1 MLPVLRVNTL
11 SDCLLSTTPV
21 RAFSLQAHINTT
33 SNMPGST
40 SSTRRCSSSP
50 SPASR
55 PHLDGS
61 CACTPSGVSTDTK
74 GTANHTSYTHSPP
87 FSPLPSDLGVPVSG
101 GGRCQSTDGRAC
113 ASHLFRGFINNY
125 DHSLLSSSTLSLLP
139 GSLPGLEHP
148 DHSIRL
154 RHRRLTSCCLIAG
167 MTKALLHPS
176 RP

>member
-55 PHLDGS
+55 PHLEGS
-61 CACTPSGVSTDTK
+61 CACTPSGISTDTK
-74 GTANHTSYTHSPP
+74 GTANHTHSPP

-101 GGRCQSTDGRAC
+101 GVDVRVQMGEPAHHIFFEG
-113 ASHLFRGFINNY
+113 
-125 DHSLLSSSTLSLLP
+125 LLIIMIIHYCLHRRYHYYQAPSQ
-139 GSLPGLEHP
+139 GS
-148 DHSIRL
+148 SIRI
-154 RHRRLTSCCLIAG
+154 TASGFVIAD
-167 MTKALLHPS
+167 
-176 RP
+176 